1 MGPLPWRGA
10 TERGDTMS
18 VSERALAPAVPD
30 AERARSMF
38 GALVRVNLLQ
48 TWRRLQGLRHQS
60 KLLTLLVGGF
70 LAGYVLLAFWLFSL
84 GLRFVGSFPGL
95 GALLVERLMF
105 LLFAVLFVLLLFSN
119 LVIGYTNLFRNR
131 ETTYLLAMP
140 VSRRTIIQ
148 WKFIESMLL
157 ASWAFL
163 FLIAPLV
170 LAYGLHRHA
179 SWHFFAATPFLVLLF
194 IVLPAAGGAWVSM
207 GIARYLDRKLFQVM
221 LLGGVLLVVVGV
233 AFWLKAEPVVEE
245 LTETRVLEVLDR
257 LLAKTAFTEFA
268 LLPSYWL
275 SSGILQW
282 SEGALSTALFYGL
295 VLLSYTLFFGYLA
308 MSQTGEFFH
317 EAASRVNSRSTAFWR
332 WSWFRA
338 WQARRQEAH
347 YGPGGLERVA
357 RWLGWWLG
365 TDTRA
370 LIVKDVRLF
379 WRDTAQWGQTL
390 VLFALL
396 GVYILNLRHFAHQ
409 LTNPFWIHL
418 VSHLNLGACAL
429 NLATLTTRFIYPQFS
444 LEGKRIWIVGM
455 APVGLVRV
463 VKTKFWLATLGSLV
477 VTLGLILLSCWMLRL
492 PWLRVVYFAAAITI
506 MTFTL
511 NGLAVGLGAM
521 YPNFKEEHPGKIV
534 SGFGGTFCLVLSFV
548 YIVASVVLL
557 ALGSP
562 WPWMPT
568 GRSPEAATELAW
580 ALFLLLSLGLGWMP
594 LHLGLRRVM
603 KFEL

>member
-1 MGPLPWRGA
+1 VV
-10 TERGDTMS
+10 ERGEAMS
-18 VSERALAPAVPD
+18 VGEPAM
-30 AERARSMF
+30 AARGVMAGRESPNLF
-38 GALVRVNLLQ
+38 WVLVRVNVLQ
-48 TWRRLQGLRHQS
+48 AWRRLQGVRHQS
-60 KLLTLLVGGF
+60 KLLTLLVGAF
-70 LAGYVLLAFWLFSL
+70 LAGYVVLAFGLFSM

-105 LLFAVLFVLLLFSN
+105 LMFAILFVLLLFSN

-140 VSRRTIIQ
+140 VPLRSIIQ
-148 WKFIESMLL
+148 WKFIESTLL

-170 LAYGLHRHA
+170 LAYGLHRHVP
-179 SWHFFAATPFLVLLF
+179 WHFFAVAPFLVMLF

-207 GIARYLDRKLFQVM
+207 CVARYLDRRLFQVM
-221 LLGGVLLVVVGV
+221 LLLGVLVVVTGV
-233 AFWLKAEPVVEE
+233 AFWLKAEPAVDE

-257 LLAKTAFTEFA
+257 LLAKTAFSEFA

-275 SSGILQW
+275 SSAILQW

-295 VLLSYTLFFGYLA
+295 VLLSYTLFFGYLSLA
-308 MSQTGEFFH
+308 QSGGFFYD
-317 EAASRVNSRSTAFWR
+317 AASRVNSRSGALWR
-332 WSWFRA
+332 WSWFRS
-338 WQARRQEAH
+338 WKVRRREAR
-347 YGPGGLERVA
+347 YGVGVLERVG
-357 RWLGWWLG
+357 RRLGGWLGS
-365 TDTRA
+365 DTRA
-370 LIVKDVRLF
+370 LLVKDIRLF

-463 VKTKFWLATLGSLV
+463 VRTKFWLAMVGSLV

-492 PWLRVVYFAAAITI
+492 PLWRVLYFAGAITL

-511 NGLAVGLGAM
+511 NGLAVGLGAL
-521 YPNFKEEHPGKIV
+521 YPNFREEHPGKIV

-562 WPWMPT
+562 WPWMGG
-568 GRSPEAATELAW
+568 GRSAGSATGPAW
-580 ALFLLLSLGLGWMP
+580 AVFLLLSLGLGWVP
-594 LHLGLRRVM
+594 LRMGLKRVAR
-603 KFEL
+603 FEL